1 MLYPTRSG
9 VVGDCGTY
17 LHAGWAWVTHEVFL
31 PQGRKTGSFLTL
43 LISFDRQP
51 QLAFTLLPSFHSDCI
66 AAPGPQ
72 LKMTYKCLCYSMLS
86 LFYVMLWLFIV
97 ELFQSKVWWW
107 WRLFLHCNEIQ
118 FILTSRR
125 VLSLLKKV
133 FVPLFPSIWNEQYIV
148 IGGFASFMLLTQLF
162 ISQQQQYLNFHL
174 SKISRILYWNSKY
187 SETPMCGWKILG
199 T

>member
-31 PQGRKTGSFLTL
+31 PQGRKTGRFLTL

-66 AAPGPQ
+66 APGPQ

-86 LFYVMLWLFIV
+86 IFYVMLWLFIV

-125 VLSLLKKV
+125 ALSLSKKV
-133 FVPLFPSIWNEQYIV
+133 FVPLFPSIWNEH
-148 IGGFASFMLLTQLF
+148 LLTLLF
-162 ISQQQQYLNFHL
+162 I
-174 SKISRILYWNSKY
+174 IS
-187 SETPMCGWKILG
+187 
-199 T
+199 